1 LSYTILF
8 VSTILFVTDNKCIV
22 FILNFALE
30 LKIKIMSQK
39 TIKITGWTLTI
50 VLALVF
56 TMSAFMKLT
65 QNETA
70 LEQASSIGL
79 DASTYQFIG
88 VIEIIS
94 LILFIIPRTGVLGAM
109 LLVAYLGGAIA
120 THLQHQQPIAMA
132 VIFQTL
138 LWVTAFIRFPEL
150 KQRIFQTNKAQQ

>member
-1 LSYTILF
+1 
-8 VSTILFVTDNKCIV
+8 
-22 FILNFALE
+22 
-30 LKIKIMSQK
+30 MSQK
-39 TIKITGWTLTI
+39 AIKITGWTMTI

-94 LILFIIPRTGVLGAM
+94 LILFIVPRTGILGTM
-109 LLVAYLGGAIA
+109 LLVAYLGGAIV

-132 VIFQTL
+132 VIFQML

-150 KQRIFQTNKAQQ
+150 KQRIFSTKRAR